1 MSTNRLIHWF
11 TLPKDLHAVAPQH
24 AGIPMVKFG
33 VVELL
38 LQEEMTSAKMSDN
51 SALALGTRQV
61 QMAVRYARS
70 EDGKV
75 QQELSLADESSESF
89 WAKLNPKVRALLLQA
104 HLKVNSPTGSETE
117 GFLKSCESSVG

>member
-1 MSTNRLIHWF
+1 
-11 TLPKDLHAVAPQH
+11 
-24 AGIPMVKFG
+24 MVKFG

-75 QQELSLADESSESF
+75 QQELSLADESAESF

>member
-1 MSTNRLIHWF
+1 MSTDRLVHWF

-75 QQELSLADESSESF
+75 QQELSLADESAESF